1 MQNRR
6 LLDRHFAEAGA
17 VSAVVA
23 ESHTLIGVPSHI
35 ASGGWCGI
43 VPEAKRCST
52 SSTDCAACA
61 ACRASRTRSRAG
73 TVWIN
78 TYGHTDT
85 RLPWG
90 GCGGDSG
97 IGRDLGSAAIENY
110 NGNRTMPNA
119 FVSRARFRV
128 FLGAVLTLF
137 AVAGGPSY
145 AQDERVTVFAAASL
159 KDALDDLVRQYKGKR
174 IAVSYAASS
183 TLARQIENG
192 APADLFISADLDWMA
207 YVDQRQLVKPG
218 TRVNLL
224 RNELVLVAPASNAVK
239 VDIKPGFPLAQL
251 LGDRR
256 LAMAD
261 PDSVPA
267 GKYGKAALEA
277 LGVWPSVVGRLA
289 RAENVRAAL
298 LFVSRGEA
306 PLGIVYRTDAA
317 AEGRVRIAGVFPAS
331 THPQIVYP
339 MALLAAGKTAGAR
352 GFYDFLKSR
361 AAADVFRRYGFVPY

>member
-1 MQNRR
+1 M
-6 LLDRHFAEAGA
+6 
-17 VSAVVA
+17 
-23 ESHTLIGVPSHI
+23 
-35 ASGGWCGI
+35 
-43 VPEAKRCST
+43 K
-52 SSTDCAACA
+52 
-61 ACRASRTRSRAG
+61 
-73 TVWIN
+73 
-78 TYGHTDT
+78 
-85 RLPWG
+85 
-90 GCGGDSG
+90 
-97 IGRDLGSAAIENY
+97 Y
-110 NGNRTMPNA
+110 NENRTMPNA
-119 FVSRARFRV
+119 FGSSARFRV
-128 FLGAVLTLF
+128 LLCAVLTLF

-145 AQDERVTVFAAASL
+145 AQGERVTVFAAASL
-159 KDALDDLVRQYKGKR
+159 KDALDDLVRQYQGKR

-183 TLARQIENG
+183 ALARQIENG

-207 YVDQRQLVKPG
+207 YVDKRQLVKPG

-277 LGVWPSVVGRLA
+277 LGVWPSVVGKLA

-306 PLGIVYRTDAA
+306 PLGIVYRTDAV

-339 MALLAAGKTAGAR
+339 MALLATGKTAGAQ